1 MARRI
6 EALLIFVAAVGSVW
20 LYSSSSLRSTVSHG
34 SAMSSATPTVPLSEI
49 FVRADVDGDGK
60 LSFAEFGVAGAELS
74 APLRRTATPTSRALP
89 DTAAAATTAAAS
101 VPTTPATP
109 TYRDERRIAPMAT
122 VSAAA
127 AAVPQPATP
136 ASATTAPSIGR
147 IGPMAATM
155 AGPAAQAELPKCSL
169 LFFYHIVKTAGTT
182 MRTILQ
188 RQAQLGEFEYH
199 YTDTT
204 KKPRWH
210 LLMHQLSHHV
220 APRRAIFELHSEWG
234 LPISFYADVRRI
246 RSLYEPLGCRVTLA
260 TVLRHP
266 LNLYL
271 SWFNWRASNYLPLCA
286 WDPPRDLQSRQ
297 LLGWGL
303 PFVMPT
309 QSSTRVRRGQ
319 GQGHGQG

>member
-89 DTAAAATTAAAS
+89 DTAAAATAAAS
-101 VPTTPATP
+101 VPTMPATP
-109 TYRDERRIAPMAT
+109 TYRDERRSIAPMAT

-147 IGPMAATM
+147 IG
-155 AGPAAQAELPKCSL
+155 Q
-169 LFFYHIVKTAGTT
+169 
-182 MRTILQ
+182 RTCH
-188 RQAQLGEFEYH
+188 E
-199 YTDTT
+199 TSS
-204 KKPRWH
+204 KVV
-210 LLMHQLSHHV
+210 HV
-220 APRRAIFELHSEWG
+220 
-234 LPISFYADVRRI
+234 
-246 RSLYEPLGCRVTLA
+246 
-260 TVLRHP
+260 
-266 LNLYL
+266 
-271 SWFNWRASNYLPLCA
+271 
-286 WDPPRDLQSRQ
+286 
-297 LLGWGL
+297 
-303 PFVMPT
+303 
-309 QSSTRVRRGQ
+309 
-319 GQGHGQG
+319 